1 MSFEFKTYGSDTQ
14 TFSKRGIGDFNL
26 SCSHIQ
32 GDPEKV
38 FRIYIESPCGLNLEI
53 TPSKGMSLRDCSY
66 QNRQMFWKAPMEN
79 LPDPEQVNIMSTVIC
94 DGTPIKGLGWIK
106 YFASHVEMMGL
117 QNWGIDRK
125 MDNGTHFPLHGNIS
139 NIPIEKITVKTL
151 DDRIRLTGSYK
162 VYGSNSIFPVSGNS
176 PDFEIIKQI
185 DLFSDK
191 PVIFQKDTIINLTK
205 KTVTPDWGYH
215 VQLRPEPG
223 CHYYIPAKSV
233 EERFGEPVPDNH
245 NEWKSADVESI
256 REERGYIY
264 KGLLVE
270 SAFSDK
276 TDGVRTL
283 LKYNETPGIE
293 VILPPSPF
301 TLGWYSCGGGMGDN
315 FTIPANNPGEK
326 PAKLLT
332 KNWDGI
338 GPEIGAS
345 DLDHNGNTDPGI
357 SAVTLKP
364 DEKMSIKLEFRFL
377 DKEEELDLEK
387 NILSYSTY

>member
-1 MSFEFKTYGSDTQ
+1 MIFDFITYGSDTQ
-14 TFSKRGIGDFNL
+14 TFSRKKLGGYYL
-26 SCSHIQ
+26 SCSHVK

-66 QNRQMFWKAPMEN
+66 QNRQMFWEAPMEN
-79 LPDPEQVNIMSTVIC
+79 LPDPEQVDIMSTVIC
-94 DGTPIKGLGWIK
+94 DGTPVPRLGWIR

-117 QNWGIDRK
+117 YNWGMDRK
-125 MDNGTHFPLHGNIS
+125 LKDGTFYPLHGNIS
-139 NIPIEKITVKTL
+139 NIPVEKITVETL

-162 VYGSNSIFPVSGNS
+162 VYGSNSISPVLGNF
-176 PDFEIIKQI
+176 PDFEIKKQI
-185 DLFSDK
+185 DIFSDK
-191 PVIFQKDTIINLTK
+191 PVIFQKDTIINLTN

-223 CHYYIPAKSV
+223 CHYLIPAKSV
-233 EERFGEPVPDNH
+233 EERFGESIPDNY
-245 NEWKSADVESI
+245 NEWNSAAVESV

-264 KGLLVE
+264 KGLFVE

-283 LKYNETPGIE
+283 LKYKKSPGIE
-293 VILPPSPF
+293 VILPPSPY

-315 FTIPANNPGEK
+315 FTIPANNPKEK

-345 DLDHNGNTDPGI
+345 DLDHNGNTDPDI
-357 SAVTLKP
+357 TIEPLKP
-364 DEKMSIKLEFRFL
+364 GEEMSIKLEFRFL
-377 DKEEELDLEK
+377 DNEKTQDLE
-387 NILSYSTY
+387 NTLLRYANN